1 MQAKLTDP
9 ERMII
14 AHALTAA
21 AAQYEN
27 DAAVAADLAL
37 RGGLATKA
45 AADALGKQ
53 LRQEADD
60 ARQLRDKITF
70 LWSHLKL

>member
-14 AHALTAA
+14 AHALAA